1 MDEVLG
7 IIKNKK
13 FQFNKALGQNFI
25 TDKFIL
31 QAIVKDAGITKDD
44 VVVEIGTG
52 AGTLTSAL
60 ADVAKKVVSFEVDK
74 NLEPVINEVIKDKQ
88 NVQVIF
94 ADMLKTTDEKFR
106 EWVPETFKIVANLP
120 YYITSP
126 MIMRF
131 VESDLPIRSMTV
143 MVQKEVA
150 DRFTANPGT
159 PEYGAITVAL
169 NAVSNVTMTRF
180 ISRRVFYPIPNVDS
194 AIVRMDIEKAKYDI
208 HDMLTFKKLVKAI
221 FTMRRKT
228 IANNLS
234 YAFNISKQDISSL
247 LNSINKNSNIR
258 GENLTIEDMVTLSN
272 EIFSF
277 INK

>member
-1 MDEVLG
+1 MDEILN

-52 AGTLTSAL
+52 AGTLTSAI

-74 NLEPVINEVIKDKQ
+74 ALEPVINEVIKEKQ
-88 NVQVIF
+88 NIQVIF
-94 ADMLKTTDEKFR
+94 ADMLKTSDEQFR

-131 VESDLPIRSMTV
+131 IESDLPIVSMTV

-150 DRFTANPGT
+150 DRFTSNPGT
-159 PEYGAITVAL
+159 PEYGAITIAL
-169 NAVSNVTMTRF
+169 NSVSDVTMTRF

-194 AIVRMDIEKAKYDI
+194 AIVRMDINKSKYDI
-208 HDMLTFKKLVKAI
+208 HDMPTFKKLVKAI

-228 IANNLS
+228 ISNNLT
-234 YAFNISKQDISSL
+234 YAFNMSKQDISSL
-247 LNSINKNSNIR
+247 LKTIDKDSNIR
-258 GENLTIEDMVTLSN
+258 GENLTIKEMVDLSN